1 MRSFVS
7 VRWARLLAGLAL
19 FGIGIALMVR
29 SRLGLSPWEVLH
41 QGISLHTGL
50 PIGTVSIAMGL
61 PLMLLWLPL
70 GQRPGW
76 GTLLNIVLIG
86 AITDLS
92 LLVLPTADS
101 LAARAALVTVGILL
115 IGLGSGLYLGADMGA
130 GPRDGLM
137 IGLARRTGLSVRLI
151 RTAIEISVLA
161 AGWLM
166 GGTVGIGTIA
176 FALGIGPA
184 VQQAMRVLGLPPKK
198 PAAAGSVIA
207 MRNSNA

>member
-7 VRWARLLAGLAL
+7 ARWARLLAGLAL

-41 QGISLHTGL
+41 QGITLHTGI

-61 PLMLLWLPL
+61 PLLLLWLPL

-86 AITDLS
+86 LITDLS
-92 LLVLPTADS
+92 LLVLPATES
-101 LAARAALVTVGILL
+101 LAARAALVTVGIAM

-137 IGLARRTGLSVRLI
+137 MGLARRTGLSVRLI
-151 RTAIEISVLA
+151 RTAIELSVLA

-166 GGTVGIGTIA
+166 GGTVGIGTVA
-176 FALGIGPA
+176 FALGIGPV
-184 VQQAMRVLGLPPKK
+184 VQQAMRMLGLPPKK
-198 PAAAGSVIA
+198 PVPAVAQPV
-207 MRNSNA
+207 MRNA

>member
-1 MRSFVS
+1 
-7 VRWARLLAGLAL
+7 
-19 FGIGIALMVR
+19 MVR

-50 PIGTVSIAMGL
+50 PIGTVSILMGV
-61 PLMLLWLPL
+61 PIMLSWLPL

-86 AITDLS
+86 VITDLS
-92 LLVLPTADS
+92 LLVLPVADS
-101 LAARAALVTVGILL
+101 LLVRGALVTVGIAL

-137 IGLARRTGLSVRLI
+137 MGLSRRTGLSVRLV
-151 RTAIEISVLA
+151 RTVIELSVLG

-166 GGTVGIGTIA
+166 GGTVGIGTVA
-176 FALGIGPA
+176 FALGIGPV
-184 VQQAMRVLGLPPKK
+184 VQQAVRLLGLPPSN
-198 PAAAGSVIA
+198 PVPSVA
-207 MRNSNA
+207 LVRNS